1 MKLSEILRE
10 MKAKVLAN
18 DSKVEELQFELAAAS
33 DLMSE
38 VLAIARPGVLLITGL
53 CTPQVVR
60 TADVVGIQAVV
71 IVRKETLSVET
82 IEMAKASGIVLA
94 VTKMSMFEACGR
106 LYVKGL
112 RPIWEV

>member
-1 MKLSEILRE
+1 MKLSEILKE
-10 MKAKVLAN
+10 LKAKVLAN
-18 DSKVEELQFELAAAS
+18 VQKVEELQFELVAAS

-38 VLAIARPGVLLITGL
+38 VLAIAKPGVLLITGL

-71 IVRKETLSVET
+71 IVRRETLPSET
-82 IEMAKASGIVLA
+82 IEMAQASGIVLA
-94 VTKMSMFEACGR
+94 ATKMSMFEACGR

-112 RPIWEV
+112 KPIWEV

>member
-10 MKAKVLAN
+10 LKAKVLAN
-18 DSKVEELQFELAAAS
+18 DHKVEELQFELAAAS

-38 VLAIARPGVLLITGL
+38 VLAIAKPGVLLITGL

-71 IVRKETLSVET
+71 IVRKETLPVET
-82 IEMAKASGIVLA
+82 IEMAQASGIVLA